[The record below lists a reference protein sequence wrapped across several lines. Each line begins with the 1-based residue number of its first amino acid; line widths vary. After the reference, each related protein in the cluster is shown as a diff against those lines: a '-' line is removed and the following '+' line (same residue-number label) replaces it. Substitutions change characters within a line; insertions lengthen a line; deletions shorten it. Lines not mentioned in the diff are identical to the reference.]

1 MDNNLLKQLIAQH
14 RRVVIPDFGAFLKKE
29 GPRGEQLVFSPFLR
43 KDDGMVTE
51 ALIREYGVESEDA
64 RGMIAEFVVYVRQ
77 SLASSGRYYIEG
89 VGMLAADANG
99 SITLKEGVM
108 PERSR
113 AEVESERMA
122 RQAAQ
127 QPQPAMEQI
136 VEAEPVP
143 VQPVMTKPPVM
154 TRPQTIQVQPP
165 MGQPGQP
172 QMQQQQS
179 SLFGTYP
186 GIQQQPMRQQQ
197 PQMPQIPPQQPMRT
211 QPVAPQHQAAM
222 GQQPVQ
228 QPIQP
233 GQRPQHQ
240 QAMGQ
245 QPMQQP
251 IQPGQRPI
259 QPGQRPHPSM
269 QPQQGVRG
277 GQQSGQPM
285 QPQQGQQQQAAMG
298 QPMQQQAGMIP
309 PSQRQPQQPGQQGR
323 PMPRD
328 PQAQA
333 RPQRPGQGAGRPG
346 QPYPGGRRPPVRRRP
361 QQRTKADVWLIVA
374 IIAALVVIAIMIYSF
389 IVSGGGQDMDMEMLN
404 EAMAPM
410 QDASSSA
417 GGDGL

>member
-64 RGMIAEFVVYVRQ
+64 RGMIAEFVVYLRQ

-113 AEVESERMA
+113 MEAENERMA
-122 RQAAQ
+122 RQAP
-127 QPQPAMEQI
+127 PQPAMEQI

-186 GIQQQPMRQQQ
+186 GIQQQPVRPQQPQMQQIPPQQPMRPQQQQ
-197 PQMPQIPPQQPMRT
+197 PQVPPQQPMRT
-211 QPVAPQHQAAM
+211 QPAVP
-222 GQQPVQ
+222 P
-228 QPIQP
+228 
-233 GQRPQHQ
+233 
-240 QAMGQ
+240 

-251 IQPGQRPI
+251 GRP
-259 QPGQRPHPSM
+259 QQMPHSSM

-277 GQQSGQPM
+277 GQQPGMVPPVPQPGRPGQPQGH
-285 QPQQGQQQQAAMG
+285 QPQQPGQAQQ
-298 QPMQQQAGMIP
+298 PGMIP

-328 PQAQA
+328 PQTQA
-333 RPQRPGQGAGRPG
+333 RPQRPGQTPSRPG
-346 QPYPGGRRPPVRRRP
+346 QSYPGGRRPPVRRRP

-389 IVSGGGQDMDMEMLN
+389 IVSGGQDMDMDMLN
-404 EAMAPM
+404 EAMAPV
-410 QDASSSA
+410 QDATSV

>member
-77 SLASSGRYYIEG
+77 SLSSSGRYYIEG

-122 RQAAQ
+122 RQAPP
-127 QPQPAMEQI
+127 QPQPVMEQI

-165 MGQPGQP
+165 MGQPGQL
-172 QMQQQQS
+172 QGQQQPA

-197 PQMPQIPPQQPMRT
+197 PQMPQIPPQQSMRT
-211 QPVAPQHQAAM
+211 QPVAPQHQQVM

-240 QAMGQ
+240 QAMG
-245 QPMQQP
+245 QQP

-323 PMPRD
+323 PGGA
-328 PQAQA
+328 AQGA
-333 RPQRPGQGAGRPG
+333 GRPTRPGQGASRPG

>member
-122 RQAAQ
+122 RQAPP
-127 QPQPAMEQI
+127 QPQPVMEQI

-165 MGQPGQP
+165 MGQPGQL
-172 QMQQQQS
+172 QGQQQPA

-211 QPVAPQHQAAM
+211 QPVAPQHQQVM

-240 QAMGQ
+240 QAMG
-245 QPMQQP
+245 QQP

-309 PSQRQPQQPGQQGR
+309 PSQRQP
-323 PMPRD
+323 
-328 PQAQA
+328 
-333 RPQRPGQGAGRPG
+333 GQGASRPG

>member
-77 SLASSGRYYIEG
+77 SLSSSGRYYIEG

-122 RQAAQ
+122 RQAPQ

-277 GQQSGQPM
+277 GQQPGQPM

-323 PMPRD
+323 PGGA
-328 PQAQA
+328 AQGA
-333 RPQRPGQGAGRPG
+333 GRPTRPGQGASRPG
-346 QPYPGGRRPPVRRRP
+346 QPYPGGRRPPVRRKP
-361 QQRTKADVWLIVA
+361 QKTKTDMWLVVA
-374 IIAALVVIAIMIYSF
+374 IIAALVVICIMIYSF
-389 IVSGGGQDMDMEMLN
+389 FARSGQDDLSDVLN
-404 EAMAPM
+404 ERWNPT
-410 QDASSSA
+410 QEETSV

>member
-122 RQAAQ
+122 RQAPQ
-127 QPQPAMEQI
+127 QPQPVMEQI

-165 MGQPGQP
+165 MGQPGQL
-172 QMQQQQS
+172 QGQQQPA

-245 QPMQQP
+245 QP

-277 GQQSGQPM
+277 GQQPGQPM

-323 PMPRD
+323 PGGA
-328 PQAQA
+328 AQGA
-333 RPQRPGQGAGRPG
+333 GRPTRPGQGASRPG
-346 QPYPGGRRPPVRRRP
+346 QPYPGGRRPPVRRKP
-361 QQRTKADVWLIVA
+361 QKTKTDMWLVVA
-374 IIAALVVIAIMIYSF
+374 IIAALVVICIMIYSVF
-389 IVSGGGQDMDMEMLN
+389 ARRQDDLSDVLN
-404 EAMAPM
+404 ERWNPT
-410 QDASSSA
+410 QEETSV